1 MTEPVLPSAHL
12 SPQPKGKSIGSAI
25 SAQLTAENPYTL
37 QWAAPFPKTA
47 LDMGDLE
54 PHLTWF
60 MISGP
65 IRANNL
71 NGISIGLAIFAQM
84 TAECPY
90 TLQWD
95 AVFAGLTSVTDRQTM
110 LLGW

>member
-1 MTEPVLPSAHL
+1 MATSLNTDGPPSTRFL
-12 SPQPKGKSIGSAI
+12 RFIG
-25 SAQLTAENPYTL
+25 AQN
-37 QWAAPFPKTA
+37 Q
-47 LDMGDLE
+47 
-54 PHLTWF
+54 
-60 MISGP
+60 
-65 IRANNL
+65 

>member
-1 MTEPVLPSAHL
+1 
-12 SPQPKGKSIGSAI
+12 
-25 SAQLTAENPYTL
+25 
-37 QWAAPFPKTA
+37 
-47 LDMGDLE
+47 
-54 PHLTWF
+54 